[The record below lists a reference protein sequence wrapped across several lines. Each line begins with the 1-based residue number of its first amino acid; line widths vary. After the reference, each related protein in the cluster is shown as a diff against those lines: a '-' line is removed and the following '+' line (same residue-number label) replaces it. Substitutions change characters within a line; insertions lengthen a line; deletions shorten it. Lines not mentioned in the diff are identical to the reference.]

1 MQYSRH
7 CCITNVAHGRSDA
20 NYFGKDACEL
30 RTIERMNCQSTTG
43 APDSSALSQTFAM
56 HLRATSDPPY
66 SVFMLLL
73 RQIQVL
79 IVFGAV
85 VDVIQVT
92 DRHTD
97 TQTNWVNTG
106 STTPRGVFAE
116 KEMVSVMPYWLTS
129 LIHRL

>member
-20 NYFGKDACEL
+20 NYFGTPVFRKDACEL

-56 HLRATSDPPY
+56 HLRATADPPY
-66 SVFMLLL
+66 SVFLLLL

-92 DRHTD
+92 D
-97 TQTNWVNTG
+97 
-106 STTPRGVFAE
+106 
-116 KEMVSVMPYWLTS
+116 
-129 LIHRL
+129 